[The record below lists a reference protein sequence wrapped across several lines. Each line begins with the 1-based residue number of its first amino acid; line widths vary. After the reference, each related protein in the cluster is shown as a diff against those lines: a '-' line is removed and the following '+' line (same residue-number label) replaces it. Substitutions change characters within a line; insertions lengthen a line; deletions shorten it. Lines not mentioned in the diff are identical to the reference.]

1 MPSFYS
7 ERTAEYILIPK
18 FSKVLKP
25 LGSVI
30 PMFFSGNREDTRVA
44 FESLC
49 TDRFHL
55 VAFFARRPK
64 IDRARSR
71 SIEAKINKALFQ
83 VGRCAQELGIS
94 TFCGV
99 SLTNNIFD
107 QEVAEAL
114 WFDISGLGHEEDVRF
129 FCEVNEALEL
139 DRFDGPIQPTSY
151 AAALSSVSNSVVLD
165 WAGVTEIMRELPK
178 RSDQSLPGQYKFFSQ
193 VWRLRPVFF
202 AIRL

>member
-18 FSKVLKP
+18 FSQVLTP

-30 PMFFSGNREDTRVA
+30 PIFFSGNREDTRVA

-64 IDRARSR
+64 IDSARSR
-71 SIEAKINKALFQ
+71 SIEGKINKALFR

-94 TFCGV
+94 TFSGI
-99 SLTNNIFD
+99 SLTNNIFE
-107 QEVAEAL
+107 QEKAEAL
-114 WFDISGLGHEEDVRF
+114 WFDISGLDHEEDIRF
-129 FCEVNEALEL
+129 LCEVNESLEL
-139 DRFDGPIQPTSY
+139 DRFDGRIQPKNH
-151 AAALSSVSNSVVLD
+151 AAVLSKVSSSVALD
-165 WAGVTEIMRELPK
+165 WAEVTHIMRELPK
-178 RSDQSLPGQYKFFSQ
+178 LSDQSLPGQYRFFSQ
-193 VWRLRPVFF
+193 VWRMRPVFF